1 MREQYKIYNYLFD
14 GEYLTGVR
22 LNAKVA
28 YGIYVDMLKENIN
41 VKQDERGY
49 KYIENARKYIMN
61 ELEICANTATKIHKE
76 LVEARLIEEEWQ
88 GMNLSYRTYVKYYE
102 TIDLENTKEYEFLI
116 KDCSNMLFKDTGFT
130 NSDIREAQKIII
142 EKFGEFPFFEVGK
155 IVDQINLNQFHLND
169 MKMIKYAIAYMLA
182 KYRNVANI
190 KDMMNKISYITIYDA
205 LDRISKINSIEPKVC
220 ILAKEIFEII
230 SRK

>member
-1 MREQYKIYNYLFD
+1 MKEKYKIYNFLFD
-14 GEYLTGVR
+14 GNYLKDVS

-49 KYIENARKYIMN
+49 KYIENARKYKMN

-76 LVEARLIEEEWQ
+76 LVDAELIEEEWQ
-88 GMNLSYRTYVKYYE
+88 GLNLPYRTYIKYYE
-102 TIDLENTKEYEFLI
+102 TIDLENTKEYEFII

-130 NSDIREAQKIII
+130 NLDIREAKKVII
-142 EKFGEFPFFEVGK
+142 ERFGEFPFFEVGK
-155 IVDQINLNQFHLND
+155 IVEKTNLKQFHLND
-169 MKMIKYAIAYMLA
+169 IKMIKYAIAYMLA
-182 KYRNVANI
+182 KYRDVANI
-190 KDMMNKISYITIYDA
+190 KEMIDKISYITIYDA
-205 LDRISKINSIEPKVC
+205 LDMTRKTNSIEPKGC
-220 ILAKEIFEII
+220 TLAKEIFEII